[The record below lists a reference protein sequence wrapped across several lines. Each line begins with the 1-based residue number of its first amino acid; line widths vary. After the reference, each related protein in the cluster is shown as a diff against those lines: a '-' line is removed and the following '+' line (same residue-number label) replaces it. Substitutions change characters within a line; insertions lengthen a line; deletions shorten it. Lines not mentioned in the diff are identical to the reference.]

1 MGKRVIAYLKFIPRS
16 ATVYVMR
23 VVTLVVRVPAG
34 DSENYITK
42 VRQIANNLA
51 EYDFR
56 VLLFVENGEKPELF
70 VEGDVIDLRKVSVT
84 DVVARILRYS
94 SVEVSDPEML
104 DKLAG
109 AGVSDSAELLAY
121 SPS

>member
-1 MGKRVIAYLKFIPRS
+1 
-16 ATVYVMR
+16 MR